1 MRGTALLSIAGQSV
15 WLDNITRT
23 LLDSGTLERYVRE
36 LSVTGLTSNPSI
48 FEKAVTG
55 GDSYDAQIRGLMGK
69 GMKPE
74 EIFFEIALTDLRRA
88 CDLFAPIHAR
98 TGGEDGWVSLEVSPL
113 LANDTDSTVK
123 QALALHAKASR
134 KNLFIKVPGTPEGIP
149 AIESLTADGVSIN
162 VTLLFSDAQYRAA
175 AEAYM
180 RGLERRAKAGQPL
193 DGVCGVASLFIS
205 RWDGKTAKRLPATLA
220 NTLGIAVGRQC
231 YRSYVEL
238 FTSERWMA
246 LAAKG
251 ARPQRLLFASTSTK
265 DPALKDTLY
274 VESLAAPRT
283 VDTIPEHT
291 LLAMADHGTVD
302 SVLSPTD
309 TSWKATL
316 DAVTKAGIDLDATAQ
331 TLQVEGRDSF
341 DKSWNDLIACI
352 DSKAA
357 ALA

>member
-1 MRGTALLSIAGQSV
+1 
-15 WLDNITRT
+15 
-23 LLDSGTLERYVRE
+23 
-36 LSVTGLTSNPSI
+36 
-48 FEKAVTG
+48 
-55 GDSYDAQIRGLMGK
+55 
-69 GMKPE
+69 
-74 EIFFEIALTDLRRA
+74 
-88 CDLFAPIHAR
+88 
-98 TGGEDGWVSLEVSPL
+98 
-113 LANDTDSTVK
+113 
-123 QALALHAKASR
+123 
-134 KNLFIKVPGTPEGIP
+134 
-149 AIESLTADGVSIN
+149 
-162 VTLLFSDAQYRAA
+162 
-175 AEAYM
+175 
-180 RGLERRAKAGQPL
+180 
-193 DGVCGVASLFIS
+193 
-205 RWDGKTAKRLPATLA
+205 
-220 NTLGIAVGRQC
+220 
-231 YRSYVEL
+231 VEL

-291 LLAMADHGTVD
+291 LLAMGDHGTVT

>member
-1 MRGTALLSIAGQSV
+1 MA
-15 WLDNITRT
+15 
-23 LLDSGTLERYVRE
+23 
-36 LSVTGLTSNPSI
+36 
-48 FEKAVTG
+48 
-55 GDSYDAQIRGLMGK
+55 K
-69 GMKPE
+69 GMKSE

-88 CDLFAPIHAR
+88 CDLFAPVHAR

-123 QALALHAKASR
+123 QARALHAKASR

-149 AIESLTADGVSIN
+149 AIEALTADGVSIN

-180 RGLERRAKAGQPL
+180 RGLERRVKAGQPL

-205 RWDGKTAKRLPATLA
+205 RWDGKTAKRLPANLA

-238 FTSERWMA
+238 FTSDRWMA
-246 LAAKG
+246 LASKG
-251 ARPQRLLFASTSTK
+251 ARAQRLLFASTSTK

-274 VESLAAPRT
+274 VESLAAART

-291 LLAMADHGTVD
+291 MLAMADHGTVT

-309 TSWKATL
+309 MSWKATL
-316 DAVTKAGIDLDATAQ
+316 DAVAKAGVDLDSTAQ
-331 TLQVEGRDSF
+331 ALQVEGRDSF
-341 DKSWNDLIACI
+341 DKAWGELIACI